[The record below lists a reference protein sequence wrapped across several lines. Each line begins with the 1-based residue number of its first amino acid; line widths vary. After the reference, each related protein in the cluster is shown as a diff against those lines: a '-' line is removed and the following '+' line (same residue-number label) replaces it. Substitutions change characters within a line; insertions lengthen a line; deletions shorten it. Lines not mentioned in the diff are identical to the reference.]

1 MMPPTDRR
9 VRILGGLLLG
19 IVILVAVG
27 FVSETARDV
36 LLIAF
41 LVGGAVGLGVYLA
54 RTGRR
59 T

>member
-1 MMPPTDRR
+1 MIPPTDRR

-27 FVSETARDV
+27 FVSETARNA
-36 LLIAF
+36 LLVAF
-41 LVGGAVGLGVYLA
+41 LIGGALGLGVYLA
-54 RTGRR
+54 RSDRR